1 MTDVA
6 IYVGV
11 AIGGLLVLALAA
23 LGLFGVI
30 VQFQFW
36 WSKRRYQ
43 RKGRS

>member
-23 LGLFGVI
+23 LGLFGLLA
-30 VQFQFW
+30 QAQW
-36 WSKRRYQ
+36 WVYRRRTQ